1 MQTFSTISLLDH
13 AEAHFHTVGCM
24 VNPDDDNGDDYDCDD
39 YYGHDGANVDGFYD
53 SGVQN
58 LQF

>member
-24 VNPDDDNGDDYDCDD
+24 VNPDDDYDYDAD
-39 YYGHDGANVDGFYD
+39 YGHDDANVGGFYG